1 MTMSADLGQLTANT
15 GKYTD
20 CWAPRCSPSRV
31 RRRERRATERVA
43 VAAFGKVAAE
53 KDAPEKV
60 VADKAAA
67 EKFALGE
74 VVAEKVAAEEKVALE
89 VAAEK
94 ATTEEVVA
102 EKIAAKKA
110 TAEKVAAEI
119 GQVKVD
125 AEVDASSL
133 TCDVAVTSCLGS
145 QLATQGNCWNCGGA
159 VTSDHQCGMS
169 PVKAESVKLASSL
182 NLPPVLKSRQRPSP
196 SAPIVLKKPVRMLD
210 GSPAFPPRQKGKNS

>member
-110 TAEKVAAEI
+110 TAEKVTAEKLATEKVAAEI

-145 QLATQGNCWNCGGA
+145 QLATQVNCWNCGGA
-159 VTSDHQCGMS
+159 F
-169 PVKAESVKLASSL
+169 
-182 NLPPVLKSRQRPSP
+182 
-196 SAPIVLKKPVRMLD
+196 I
-210 GSPAFPPRQKGKNS
+210 F